1 MKKLLFIYN
10 PRAGKAKIRALLGEL
25 VEIFDRADYEVTV
38 RPTRK
43 AGDATQFVR
52 DFAEDYDRIVVS
64 GGDGTLNE
72 ALCGVCSAAA
82 EGKKRPQLGFIPT
95 GSTNDF
101 AKSLKIPSD
110 PLQAAKIAVDG
121 ELFPC
126 DAGSFNGHPFTYV
139 AAFGAF
145 TKVSYATSQKI
156 KNVFG
161 HFAYIIEG
169 AKELTHL
176 HSVDLTVH
184 TDEDNFSEKYLYGM
198 VSNATSVGGF
208 NGFYDGLNV
217 ALNDGLLEVI
227 LVKAPKTLA
236 EKSALLADLM
246 RMNMKSRFFT
256 VLKTKRISFETPDA
270 TPLPWTLDGE
280 FGGDPALAD
289 ICVIPEAYSI
299 VVPKSEEN

>member
-10 PRAGKAKIRALLGEL
+10 PHAGKAKVRGILGDL
-25 VEIFDRADYEVTV
+25 IAIFDQADYEVTV

-43 AGDATQFVR
+43 AGDAAQFVR
-52 DFAEDYDRIVVS
+52 DYAEDYDRIVVS

-72 ALCGVCSAAA
+72 ALCGVCGAVSD
-82 EGKKRPQLGFIPT
+82 GKKRPELGFIPT

-110 PLQAAKIAVDG
+110 PLAAAKIAAEG

-126 DAGSFNGHPFTYV
+126 DAGCFNGHPFTYV

-145 TKVSYATSQKI
+145 TKVSYATPQKI
-156 KNVFG
+156 KNLFG
-161 HFAYIIEG
+161 HFAYVIEG
-169 AKELTHL
+169 AKELTHIRGL
-176 HSVDLTVH
+176 DLTVQ
-184 TDEDNFSEKYLYGM
+184 TDEEAFSGKYLYGM

-208 NGFYDGLNV
+208 DGFFNDLHV
-217 ALNDGLLEVI
+217 ALNDGLLEVV

-246 RMNMKSRFFT
+246 RLNMKSRFFT
-256 VLKTKRISFETPDA
+256 TLKTKRITFESPDNTPR
-270 TPLPWTLDGE
+270 PWTMDGE
-280 FGGDPALAD
+280 YGGDPVLAE
-289 ICVIPEAYSI
+289 ISVIPEAYAI
-299 VVPKSEEN
+299 VVPKKED

>member
-1 MKKLLFIYN
+1 MKKLLFVYN
-10 PRAGKAKIRALLGEL
+10 PHAGKAKIRGLLGDL
-25 VEIFDRADYEVTV
+25 IAVFDDADYEVTV

-43 AGDATQFVR
+43 AGDAAQFVR
-52 DFAEDYDRIVVS
+52 KFAEDYDRIVVS

-72 ALCGVCSAAA
+72 ALCGVCNAATD
-82 EGKKRPQLGFIPT
+82 GKRRPELGFIPT

-110 PLQAAKIAVDG
+110 PLVAAKIAVTGD
-121 ELFPC
+121 LFPC

-145 TKVSYATSQKI
+145 TKVSYATPQKI
-156 KNVFG
+156 KNLFG

-169 AKELTHL
+169 AKELTHIRGL
-176 HSVDLTVH
+176 NLTVQ
-184 TDEDNFSEKYLYGM
+184 TDEETFSGKYLYGM

-208 NGFYDGLNV
+208 DGFFNDLNV
-217 ALNDGLLEVI
+217 ALNDGLLEVV
-227 LVKAPKTLA
+227 LVKEPKTVA

-256 VLKTKRISFETPDA
+256 TLKTRRITFETA
-270 TPLPWTLDGE
+270 ENLPLPWTLDGE
-280 FGGDPALAD
+280 FGGEPNLAE
-289 ICVIPEAYSI
+289 ISVIPEAYSI